1 METFIEVA
9 LVLWFGVCLL
19 VGANYAS
26 NHERVFERISTAFNR
41 IFAFIIGFSFA
52 AWAGLFA
59 LTLLSSLYVSV
70 KVESA
75 EPLGYFFR
83 DTLPVLVLILI
94 IGILSIG
101 AISNFIDMRKSLAL
115 ISQDTA
121 HLREMAA
128 KQPKANVPAPLPASP
143 KLERALQSTA
153 PLGDTPEMTD
163 EEKLAMAKQVAEE
176 AIRKSQEA
184 MKAKASEDDA
194 SLDDESP
201 TNP

>member
-1 METFIEVA
+1 MFYIIFG
-9 LVLWFGVCLL
+9 LVWFGGCLM
-19 VGANYAS
+19 VGARYAS
-26 NHERVFERISTAFNR
+26 DHERVFERISTAFNR
-41 IFAFIIGFSFA
+41 IFAFLIGFGFA
-52 AWAGLFA
+52 AWAGGFA
-59 LTLLSSLYVSV
+59 LALLAAISSG
-70 KVESA
+70 EGEA
-75 EPLGYFFR
+75 I
-83 DTLPVLVLILI
+83 VLVLIWFPLI
-94 IGILSIG
+94 FVVGILSIG

-184 MKAKASEDDA
+184 MKAKASQDDA

>member
-1 METFIEVA
+1 MLYMMVG
-9 LVLWFGVCLL
+9 LVWFGVCLM
-19 VGANYAS
+19 VGVSYAS
-26 NHERVFERISTAFNR
+26 DHERVFERISTAFNR
-41 IFAFIIGFSFA
+41 IFAFLIGFGFA
-52 AWAGLFA
+52 AWAGGFA
-59 LTLLSSLYVSV
+59 LTLLAALSSG
-70 KVESA
+70 EGEA
-75 EPLGYFFR
+75 I
-83 DTLPVLVLILI
+83 VLVLIWFPLI
-94 IGILSIG
+94 FVVGILSIG

-121 HLREMAA
+121 HLRELAA
-128 KQPKANVPAPLPASP
+128 RQPKPNASSPLPASP
-143 KLERALQSTA
+143 KLEKALQATA

-184 MKAKASEDDA
+184 KKAKAAQEDS